1 MDMDKDLASAMVS
14 QRCNCYDSALE
25 SAKKVVAKENLPP
38 DQIEATRNIV
48 KSLGAWYFRQHCMEK
63 IMECY
68 DLLQRLPRVD
78 SEKTSD
84 KSDSLRGHEGSSRQ
98 ICTALSPDVQ
108 EIFEALGQLEENRNK
123 DEAELLREAV
133 ILLILKYSMEE
144 SIRDKVL
151 SKAEKLFSE

>member
-25 SAKKVVAKENLPP
+25 SAKKVVTKENLPP
-38 DQIEATRNIV
+38 DQIEAARNIV

-78 SEKTSD
+78 PEKTPD
-84 KSDSLRGHEGSSRQ
+84 KSDSFRKSDVSSRE
-98 ICTALSPDVQ
+98 ISTTLNPDVQ

-133 ILLILKYSMEE
+133 SLLILKYSMEE
-144 SIRDKVL
+144 SIRGKVL

>member
-25 SAKKVVAKENLPP
+25 AAKKVVAKENLPP
-38 DQIEATRNIV
+38 DHIEATRNIV

-78 SEKTSD
+78 SEKASQQSGAAKPPD
-84 KSDSLRGHEGSSRQ
+84 VSSRE
-98 ICTALSPDVQ
+98 ICTALNPDVQ
-108 EIFEALGQLEENRNK
+108 ELFETLGQLEENKNK
-123 DEAELLREAV
+123 NEAELLREAV
-133 ILLILKYSMEE
+133 HLLILKYSMEE

>member
-25 SAKKVVAKENLPP
+25 SAKKVVRKESLPP

-68 DLLQRLPRVD
+68 DLLQRLPQEDAGRV
-78 SEKTSD
+78 SEQKDHAETS
-84 KSDSLRGHEGSSRQ
+84 GASSRE
-98 ICTALSPDVQ
+98 ICTRLSPDVQ
-108 EIFEALGQLEENRNK
+108 EIFDALGNLEENKKK
-123 DEAELLREAV
+123 DEGEMLRESV
-133 ILLILKYSMEE
+133 TLLILKYSMEE

-151 SKAEKLFSE
+151 KKAEKLFSD